1 MEIPLHKSCAIL
13 KRHACGLV
21 AVEKADGIMSHP
33 NRQSDQGRS
42 LVNAPYDYETEAY
55 TVGGRKL
62 YLVNRLDA
70 PTSGVILLS
79 EDLECA
85 AKVKE
90 AFFHHAVEKQYVA
103 LVKGIPPRKQDS
115 WRDCLKVVRQR
126 GSLRTVVALGRAN
139 ALCDMK
145 LMERGD
151 GPPARGM
158 VMLKPATGKTH
169 QLRVQCASRRLPIIG
184 DSTYGE
190 YAFNREFKRQK
201 GSNRL
206 FLHSWKTR
214 VHLTLAGKEV
224 DFSTES
230 AIPEAFAIAL
240 H

>member
-1 MEIPLHKSCAIL
+1 MEIPLHKSCKIL
-13 KRHACGLV
+13 NRHACGLI

-33 NRQSDQGRS
+33 NRVADQVRS
-42 LVNAPYDYETEAY
+42 LVTAPYDYETEAY
-55 TVGGRKL
+55 SIGDRKL

-79 EDLECA
+79 EEFECA

-103 LVKGIPPRKQDS
+103 IVKGIPPRKQDS

-145 LMERGD
+145 LMERGS
-151 GPPARGM
+151 GPPARAM
-158 VMLKPATGKTH
+158 ITLKPSTGKTH
-169 QLRVQCASRRLPIIG
+169 QLRVQCASRRLPIVG

-201 GSNRL
+201 GSSRL

-214 VHLTLAGKEV
+214 IHLTLAGKEV
-224 DFSTES
+224 DFSAES
-230 AIPEAFAIAL
+230 GIPEAFAVAL